1 MVVFSESC
9 VNDCVIFCYS
19 LIWKLF
25 KFKHLLITTHYWWC
39 QHVCWQKILIWANWT
54 QGLKEGLRKHTP
66 TLSTEPVVEMVR
78 LTMPLTTI
86 RTTSRSITMRFTT
99 QVEKTAPRWDNYTI
113 LWLRNNTLQTV
124 LLNMNV
130 QCKRDETEE
139 GQGCVVIISK
149 VRSQRKTIFLLRK
162 ALLKMPNLQYVG
174 VQDQLYDSCR

>member
-1 MVVFSESC
+1 MCQWLRHILLLPDMETFQVQTLVNNYTLLMVSACAEM
-9 VNDCVIFCYS
+9 
-19 LIWKLF
+19 
-25 KFKHLLITTHYWWC
+25 
-39 QHVCWQKILIWANWT
+39 
-54 QGLKEGLRKHTP
+54 KEGLRKHTP

-124 LLNMNV
+124 LLNMNL

-139 GQGCVVIISK
+139 GQSCAVIISK
-149 VRSQRKTIFLLRK
+149 VWSQRNTIFLLRK

>member
-19 LIWKLF
+19 LIWKHF
-25 KFKHLLITTHYWWC
+25 KFKHLLITTHYWC
-39 QHVCWQKILIWANWT
+39 CADKKILIWANQT
-54 QGLKEGLRKHTP
+54 QGRKEGLNKQTP

-124 LLNMNV
+124 LLNMNL

-139 GQGCVVIISK
+139 GQGCAVIISK
-149 VRSQRKTIFLLRK
+149 VRSQRNTIFLLRK